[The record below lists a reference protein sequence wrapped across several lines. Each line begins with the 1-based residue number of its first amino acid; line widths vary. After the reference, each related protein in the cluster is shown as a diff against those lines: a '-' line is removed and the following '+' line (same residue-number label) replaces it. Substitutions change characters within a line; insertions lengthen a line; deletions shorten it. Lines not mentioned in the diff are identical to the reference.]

1 MPIACQHKVA
11 HGPQF
16 CVSDCPVSVPCGV
29 FDYQRIE
36 KQEHVPVADERI
48 IDVAVLDMNHGWP
61 NLGHDSLVHLVQDA
75 ACDTFEILKSTSL
88 RLRALSYDVRRNG
101 MVPQDPNQHLNLYL
115 GTGGPGNIDPKL
127 NDGRSEG
134 SQGILEDPSWEARV
148 FDMFDAIRD
157 HKNAVLLSVCHTFG
171 VMCRWAGIAEP
182 RLRGPEKGG
191 KSTGILEN
199 ILTPE
204 AKKHPWFGRFAN
216 VLPDTGR
223 FRIIDN
229 RLFDLIPDGP
239 LPKGLTAIG
248 YETAHANGTQGKALT
263 MVEWIR
269 DHAGIMP
276 RVFGV
281 NHHPEIMDR
290 ARQLMILERKHDRNE
305 VSDQWYQE
313 RHDILTRS
321 YPDEDSELR
330 LALTSDYTL
339 VAPFRFHL
347 FRELRL
353 RAEALGHSIPLH
365 EDQVL
370 ENNRRLS
377 LSVGSSDF
385 SR

>member
-1 MPIACQHKVA
+1 MPIACQHKVL

-16 CVSDCPVSVPCGV
+16 CFSDCPVTVPCGI

-36 KQEHVPVADERI
+36 TPEQVPAADDRI

-75 ACDTFEILKSTSL
+75 ACDTFEILKSTGL
-88 RLRALSYDVRRNG
+88 RLRALSYDVRRSG
-101 MVPQDPNQHLNLYL
+101 MVPQDPNQHLNIYL

-127 NDGRSEG
+127 NDGQSEG
-134 SQGILEDPSWEARV
+134 SQGILEDPSWEGRV
-148 FDMFDAIRD
+148 FDLFDAIHSHR
-157 HKNAVLLSVCHTFG
+157 NAVLLAVCHTFG

-182 RLRGPEKGG
+182 QLRGPEKGG

-204 AKKHPWFGRFAN
+204 ARKHPWFGRFAEA
-216 VLPDTGR
+216 LPETGR
-223 FRIIDN
+223 LRVVDN
-229 RLFDLIPDGP
+229 RLFDLIPSAP
-239 LPKGLTAIG
+239 LSKDLTAIG
-248 YETAHANGTQGKALT
+248 YETQGSNGGHGEALT

-269 DHAGIMP
+269 DEAGIMP
-276 RVFGV
+276 RIFGV

-290 ARQLMILERKHDRNE
+290 ARQLMILERKRARQE

-313 RHDILTRS
+313 RVDILTRT
-321 YPDEDSELR
+321 YPEENSEL
-330 LALTSDYTL
+330 LLSLTSDYTL

-347 FRELRL
+347 YRELRL

-365 EDQVL
+365 ENQIL
-370 ENNRRLS
+370 ETGRTLS
-377 LSVGSSDF
+377 QLSVS
-385 SR
+385 